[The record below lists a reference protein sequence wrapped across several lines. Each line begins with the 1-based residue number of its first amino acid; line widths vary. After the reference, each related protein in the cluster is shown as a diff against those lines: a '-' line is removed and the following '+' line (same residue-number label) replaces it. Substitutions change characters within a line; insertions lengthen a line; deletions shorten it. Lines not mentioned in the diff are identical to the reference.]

1 MALIYFLNVDSNKTQ
16 KLCATASP
24 DLPDPQQTAVPVRT
38 TRGRAAK
45 RDVAGQFVCIGVHV
59 HVHFGMTC
67 SSGFN
72 LLSQCRLKQDSEAMC
87 YCISRLT

>member
-24 DLPDPQQTAVPVRT
+24 DSPDPQQAAVPART

-45 RDVAGQFVCIGVHV
+45 KDIADHYYS
-59 HVHFGMTC
+59 TC
-67 SSGFN
+67 MQVPRFFSLEKN
-72 LLSQCRLKQDSEAMC
+72 LR
-87 YCISRLT
+87 T

>member
-24 DLPDPQQTAVPVRT
+24 DLPDPQRTTVPART
-38 TRGRAAK
+38 TRGCAAK

-59 HVHFGMTC
+59 HFGMIC
-67 SSGFN
+67 SGGFAF
-72 LLSQCRLKQDSEAMC
+72 SM
-87 YCISRLT
+87 